1 MRRTMRGYQY
11 VAAAAIAIT
20 GLTVNRSQAFVPVE
34 DDSNWGQSSS
44 RLQGDYGLTTN
55 ESCVRTPFQAPSVAG
70 FDPATDQLLVAGDVA
85 DAVGSGVMH
94 FLPDGTVSVNV
105 VGTEL
110 EINQVSAGDIPVSV
124 GVTYACEGTYA
135 LQSGG
140 QITVSFPSCKVSS
153 KQPGVTVT
161 VGPLDLGGFV
171 ARDRGTM
178 NLSEVNG
185 ALETVA
191 VAVGGSVVQQ
201 RQRICVA
208 SFGLSEIRSPHS
220 K

>member
-1 MRRTMRGYQY
+1 
-11 VAAAAIAIT
+11 
-20 GLTVNRSQAFVPVE
+20 
-34 DDSNWGQSSS
+34 
-44 RLQGDYGLTTN
+44 
-55 ESCVRTPFQAPSVAG
+55 VAG
-70 FDPATDQLLVAGDVA
+70 FDPATNQLLVAGDIA

-110 EINQVSAGDIPVSV
+110 ETNLVAAGDVPVSI

-140 QITVSFPSCKVSS
+140 QITVAFPSCKVSS
-153 KQPGVTVT
+153 RQPGVTVT
-161 VGPLDLGGFV
+161 VGPLELGGFI
-171 ARDRGTM
+171 ARDRATM

-185 ALETVA
+185 TLETVA

-201 RQRICVA
+201 RQRICIA
-208 SFGLSEIRSPHS
+208 SFGLSEIRASHS